1 MSDIITMD
9 PQINYGSVTINYTY
23 DNQTFK
29 DTGSFT
35 INDPNDPYNFIAVI
49 NDTNFPSNCLTPGIF
64 IEVILDKNSNISSVS
79 LNFNNRYLYQTIPSS
94 VPISNV
100 TIDGNV
106 IPNNNPIYFKYNNI
120 IFQTI
125 VQAYI
130 LYSFTP
136 ETLSVSVPVSEPV
149 SVPVSDCFSPAALN
163 QVATTRDQ
171 ASALLTTLDPG
182 NVFLSRDKK
191 TQIASEAGL
200 IGGHI
205 GSIGECVQKINDTL
219 TKK

>member
-1 MSDIITMD
+1 MD

-23 DNQTFK
+23 DNQPFK

-35 INDPNDPYNFIAVI
+35 INDPNNFIAVI
-49 NDTNFPSNCLTPGIF
+49 NDTNFPSNCLTPGIS
-64 IEVILDKNSNISSVS
+64 IEVILDKNSNNISSVS

-100 TIDGNV
+100 TINGNV
-106 IPNNNPIYFKYNNI
+106 ILNKTPIFFKYNM

-136 ETLSVSVPVSEPV
+136 ETVSVSVPVPVPV
-149 SVPVSDCFSPAALN
+149 SVPVTDCFSQAALN
-163 QVATTRDQ
+163 QAATTQ
-171 ASALLTTLDPG
+171 TQTSALLKMIDSE
-182 NVFLSRDKK
+182 NVFLSSDQK
-191 TQIASEAGL
+191 TQIASEAGK
-200 IGGHI
+200 IVRHGV
-205 GSIGECVQKINDTL
+205 SIGEGVNNIGKAFV
-219 TKK
+219 KE